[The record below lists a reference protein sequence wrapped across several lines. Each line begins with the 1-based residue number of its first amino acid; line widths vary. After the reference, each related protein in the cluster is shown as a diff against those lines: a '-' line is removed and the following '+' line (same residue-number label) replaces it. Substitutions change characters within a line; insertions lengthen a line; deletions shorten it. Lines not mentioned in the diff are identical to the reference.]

1 MSRLARALWI
11 EITTITWYSATV
23 TVEARESLVD
33 RNLFHFQSYWL
44 LLSRGSREPCGS
56 KLLFCRISHRF
67 VSSRLARA
75 LWIEIVSGEYFPSC
89 PRSRGSREPCGSK
102 LTLDFVFA
110 ITFRRGS
117 REPCGSK
124 SRIARM
130 DGMYSLSRLARA
142 LWIEISSV

>member
-75 LWIEIVSGEYFPSC
+75 LWIEIQNRQDGRDVLVVEA
-89 PRSRGSREPCGSK
+89 RE
-102 LTLDFVFA
+102 
-110 ITFRRGS
+110 
-117 REPCGSK
+117 
-124 SRIARM
+124 
-130 DGMYSLSRLARA
+130 SLVDRNF
-142 LWIEISSV
+142 ISMI